1 MKISK
6 ICIGTKNPVK
16 IEALKEIAKIYP
28 LIAGASISSL
38 DVSSQVSPQ
47 PKTLEETIRGAKERA
62 KAAFSGCDLS
72 FGIEDGLIEIPQ
84 TISGFMNVCVCAV
97 YDSEKFYLGF
107 SSAFEY
113 PEKITKMLFREGLD
127 VNQAFYELGL
137 TKNKKIGSFEGAVSV
152 LTKGRWKRS
161 DTVKQAITSALVILE
176 NRDLYLKS

>member
-6 ICIGTKNPVK
+6 ICIGTKNSVK
-16 IEALKEIAKIYP
+16 ANALKEIVKIYP
-28 LIAGASISSL
+28 FIAGVPVESR

-62 KAAFSGCDLS
+62 KAAFIGCDLS
-72 FGIEDGLIEIPQ
+72 FGIEDGLMEVPQ
-84 TISGFMNVCVCAV
+84 TISGFMNVCVCAI
-97 YDSEKFYLGF
+97 YDSENYYLGF

-127 VNQAFYELGL
+127 VNQAFWELGL

-161 DTVKQAITSALVILE
+161 DTVKQAITSALIILE
-176 NRDLYLKS
+176 NKDLYTKA